1 MKNHLE
7 FLRQRKEKEQKK
19 TETHIQCDSRE
30 EGEVNSKQKS
40 DEVWHAISQLK
51 EQLLKLS
58 ELVSGKTGTKTNN
71 SDYEP
76 SKRELLITSSNTEN
90 MSKVNNKGN
99 IEKITYYFLVID
111 KDENEKELNKINKA
125 LELKSTISK
134 LQRENARL
142 NDQVPFLKQ
151 ENLDLHQKLKDMNRE
166 RNCTYQCSE
175 SKSQGQKA
183 MPDKPKPKRINNQD
197 RTISKQNKSPIQ
209 PSFSKLQNQP
219 QSQSSVPL
227 KSKTRQL
234 EKKASGQIE
243 RHVNGGDKHQYS
255 GRAKETVI
263 IAGDSMIRG
272 QKGWMMSR
280 SKTVNCKAFSGATC
294 DDMEHY
300 LNPILSRKPDHLIL
314 HIGTN
319 DLHDSSPTEVVN
331 KIKKLTDKITG
342 SGINCFI
349 SSLIIR
355 NDSEH
360 LNQKVQSVN
369 TLLSK
374 LVSDKV
380 HLITH
385 DNITNSH
392 LNRGGLHLST
402 RGDGALA
409 HNFIQVIRNLS
420 TTPQH
425 I

>member
-1 MKNHLE
+1 
-7 FLRQRKEKEQKK
+7 
-19 TETHIQCDSRE
+19 
-30 EGEVNSKQKS
+30 
-40 DEVWHAISQLK
+40 
-51 EQLLKLS
+51 
-58 ELVSGKTGTKTNN
+58 
-71 SDYEP
+71 
-76 SKRELLITSSNTEN
+76 

-99 IEKITYYFLVID
+99 IKKITYNFPVID
-111 KDENEKELNKINKA
+111 KDENEKELNKISRA

-134 LQRENARL
+134 LQKENARL
-142 NDQVPFLKQ
+142 NDQARFLKQ
-151 ENLDLHQKLKDMNRE
+151 ENVDLHQKLKAMNRE
-166 RNCTYQCSE
+166 INCTYQDSE

-183 MPDKPKPKRINNQD
+183 MPDKPKPKQINNQD
-197 RTISKQNKSPIQ
+197 QTKSKQNKSPTQ
-209 PSFSKLQNQP
+209 PSFNKPQNQL

-227 KSKTRQL
+227 KPKTRQL
-234 EKKASGQIE
+234 GKKVSGHIEKQA
-243 RHVNGGDKHQYS
+243 NGGDKHQHS

-280 SKTVNCKAFSGATC
+280 SKNINCNAHSEATC

-300 LNPILSRKPDHLIL
+300 LNPILSRKPDHIIL
-314 HIGTN
+314 HVGTN
-319 DLHDSSPTEVVN
+319 DLRDSTPTDVVD

-342 SGINCFI
+342 GGINCFI

-355 NDSEH
+355 NDSDQ

-369 TLLSK
+369 TLLSE

-380 HLITH
+380 HLVTH

-392 LNRGGLHLST
+392 LNT

-409 HNFIQVIRNLS
+409 HNFIEVIRNLS
-420 TTPQH
+420 TTPRY

>member
-1 MKNHLE
+1 
-7 FLRQRKEKEQKK
+7 
-19 TETHIQCDSRE
+19 
-30 EGEVNSKQKS
+30 
-40 DEVWHAISQLK
+40 
-51 EQLLKLS
+51 
-58 ELVSGKTGTKTNN
+58 
-71 SDYEP
+71 
-76 SKRELLITSSNTEN
+76 
-90 MSKVNNKGN
+90 
-99 IEKITYYFLVID
+99 
-111 KDENEKELNKINKA
+111 
-125 LELKSTISK
+125 
-134 LQRENARL
+134 
-142 NDQVPFLKQ
+142 
-151 ENLDLHQKLKDMNRE
+151 
-166 RNCTYQCSE
+166 
-175 SKSQGQKA
+175 
-183 MPDKPKPKRINNQD
+183 
-197 RTISKQNKSPIQ
+197 
-209 PSFSKLQNQP
+209 
-219 QSQSSVPL
+219 
-227 KSKTRQL
+227 
-234 EKKASGQIE
+234 
-243 RHVNGGDKHQYS
+243 
-255 GRAKETVI
+255 
-263 IAGDSMIRG
+263 MIRG

-280 SKTVNCKAFSGATC
+280 SKNVNCKAFSGATC

-355 NDSEH
+355 NDSDH

-409 HNFIQVIRNLS
+409 HKFIQVIRNLS
-420 TTPQH
+420 TTH
-425 I
+425 LM

>member
-1 MKNHLE
+1 M
-7 FLRQRKEKEQKK
+7 
-19 TETHIQCDSRE
+19 SR
-30 EGEVNSKQKS
+30 
-40 DEVWHAISQLK
+40 
-51 EQLLKLS
+51 
-58 ELVSGKTGTKTNN
+58 KTGTKTNS
-71 SDYEP
+71 SDNEP

-99 IEKITYYFLVID
+99 IEKITYYFPVID

-125 LELKSTISK
+125 LELKSNISK
-134 LQRENARL
+134 LQKENARL
-142 NDQVPFLKQ
+142 NDQVRFLKQ
-151 ENLDLHQKLKDMNRE
+151 ENVDLHQNLKAMNRE
-166 RNCTYQCSE
+166 INCTYQDSE

-183 MPDKPKPKRINNQD
+183 MPDKPKPKQINNQD
-197 RTISKQNKSPIQ
+197 QTESKQNKSPTQ
-209 PSFSKLQNQP
+209 PSFSKPQNQP

-227 KSKTRQL
+227 KPKTRQL
-234 EKKASGQIE
+234 EKKASGHIE
-243 RHVNGGDKHQYS
+243 RDANGGDKHQHS
-255 GRAKETVI
+255 GRAKETFI

-280 SKTVNCKAFSGATC
+280 SKNVNCKAFSGATC

-300 LNPILSRKPDHLIL
+300 LNPILSRKSGHIIL
-314 HIGTN
+314 HVGTN
-319 DLHDSSPTEVVN
+319 GLRDSSPTEVVD

-349 SSLIIR
+349 TSLIFC
-355 NDSEH
+355 NDSDQ

-392 LNRGGLHLST
+392 LNRGELHLST
-402 RGDGALA
+402 RGDGTLA
-409 HNFIQVIRNLS
+409 HNFIQVIS
-420 TTPQH
+420 
-425 I
+425 